1 MNQELI
7 DTFLQMVQISSESGH
22 EKEFI
27 AHLKHLFTTE
37 LQADCVIDTFGNLIA
52 KLPAKNS
59 SAAVPVFFGLH
70 ADTVKPGEKI
80 EPIIEDQIIRSKGET
95 ILGADDKAGIAEL
108 FEALR
113 TADRYPPIE
122 IVVSREE
129 EIGFKGAK
137 NMDASLLHSKIG
149 FVIDSDTLT
158 DIIIGGPSYMSIA
171 VDITGKAAHA
181 GMEPEKGVSA
191 IKAAAHAIS
200 MLKEGW
206 IDEETTTNVG
216 VIRGGEVI
224 NAVPEKAEVKVE
236 CRSQSH
242 EKCLQRSDLI
252 KQIFLNTA
260 ESVGART
267 EVAMELLVKCYS
279 ISEDTDS
286 VAIAKKAIRQVG
298 LDPEAKVICGGTD
311 AAIYNEKGVETVVIG
326 MGVQAE
332 HSKDEHITIADML
345 QGVKIIQQILKE
357 LS

>member
-1 MNQELI
+1 
-7 DTFLQMVQISSESGH
+7 
-22 EKEFI
+22 
-27 AHLKHLFTTE
+27 
-37 LQADCVIDTFGNLIA
+37 
-52 KLPAKNS
+52 
-59 SAAVPVFFGLH
+59 
-70 ADTVKPGEKI
+70 
-80 EPIIEDQIIRSKGET
+80 
-95 ILGADDKAGIAEL
+95 
-108 FEALR
+108 
-113 TADRYPPIE
+113 
-122 IVVSREE
+122 
-129 EIGFKGAK
+129 
-137 NMDASLLHSKIG
+137 
-149 FVIDSDTLT
+149 
-158 DIIIGGPSYMSIA
+158 MSIA

-224 NAVPEKAEVKVE
+224 NAVPEKAEIKVE

-311 AAIYNEKGVETVVIG
+311 AAIYNDKGIETVVIG